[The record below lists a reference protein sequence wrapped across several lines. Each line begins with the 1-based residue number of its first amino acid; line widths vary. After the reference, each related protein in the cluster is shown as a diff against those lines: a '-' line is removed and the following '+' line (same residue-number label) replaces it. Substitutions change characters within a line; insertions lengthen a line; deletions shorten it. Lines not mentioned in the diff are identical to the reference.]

1 LIYPK
6 PTSYYVSPHFEGE
19 RAGVVLPPPVEFRP
33 MVIGR
38 DRALADRV
46 ISQLDLAMFRRSG
59 RLHGEYLVTN
69 WGCIALDR
77 CGSPIRFNYDPEED
91 TAHNS
96 VFSQIESYCVSQEFF
111 GIRDQL
117 LRNWDSLPL
126 FDGIPVLSEWY
137 GSKNYHHFMIRFLP
151 QVRRYAND
159 PSTEIGVPR
168 ELLERPF
175 QLDLISRTYGERRVL
190 PLPIV
195 FRVKNPRLSYEP
207 ISQEGI
213 DWLRSR
219 VGLRARKGERRI
231 YIRRGP
237 SLVGRKGGDLVE
249 TPAFLSF
256 LERNGFE
263 VISFG
268 GGELSIADQ
277 VRLLDGARVVLSPH
291 GASLTNIVYLDPGV
305 SVIELFAR
313 HWCHHSHMQL
323 SMHVGLNHTSV
334 LCELDAAFNAI
345 PDVQD
350 LQLALERSLDLTA

>member
-1 LIYPK
+1 
-6 PTSYYVSPHFEGE
+6 
-19 RAGVVLPPPVEFRP
+19 

-38 DRALADRV
+38 DRALAERV
-46 ISQLDLAMFRRSG
+46 TSQLDLAMFRRSG
-59 RLHGEYLVTN
+59 RLYGEYLVIN
-69 WGCIALDR
+69 RGCTALDR

-96 VFSQIESYCVSQEFF
+96 VFSQIENYCVSPDFF
-111 GIRDQL
+111 SIREHL
-117 LRNWDSLPL
+117 LANWENVPVFEGL
-126 FDGIPVLSEWY
+126 PVLSEWY
-137 GSKNYHHFMIRFLP
+137 GSKNYHHFMIRFVP
-151 QVRRYAND
+151 QVRRYANRPD
-159 PSTEIGVPR
+159 TEIGVPV

-175 QLDLISRTYGERRVL
+175 QLDLISRTYGERRVI
-190 PLPIV
+190 PLPAV
-195 FRVKNPRLSYEP
+195 FRVRNPRLSYEP
-207 ISQEGI
+207 ISQESI
-213 DWLRSR
+213 DWLRAN
-219 VGLRARKGERRI
+219 VGLRARKGQRKI

-249 TPAFLSF
+249 TPEFLAF
-256 LERNGFE
+256 LERHGFE

-277 VRLLDGARVVLSPH
+277 VALLDGARVVLSPH

-334 LCELDAAFNAI
+334 LCDIDGNFDAVPAVA
-345 PDVQD
+345 D
-350 LQLALERSLDLTA
+350 LQQALERSLELSA